1 MDFLNFLMA
10 LSPIVVVLVGILGFK
25 KSAKTVSPVALL
37 WTLILAFTYFNLDGL
52 TFAENVKVLDPL
64 VWKGIKEGLKIVLMV
79 FGAFTILNL
88 LRETGAIEDV
98 KATIAQISD
107 ATPASFGGAG
117 LTTINGGA
125 ALVDAG
131 LATVAQNAAMAGRF
145 HMFGV
150 LVIPF
155 IMVGMAFGKKGYK
168 GILPYLTFAG
178 VSTCLTMFLLS
189 NFVGAEVTSMG
200 TGLISILL
208 SVAYVKLIGVKTPDE
223 FRNESADH
231 QRKYSSFKAMS
242 PYVYMLVLLPLIR
255 YGFPAVVE
263 NGFAIMCT
271 FGYIFWVDL
280 VILVCGILGALTLGV
295 DFKTYKAVCKRTA
308 SGVLPVLVTMGSLL
322 IVAYIMQSSSTGMM
336 NLLASDIAAVVGRF
350 YPAAAV
356 LIGSSGAFITG
367 TGLGS
372 NIMFAQMHID
382 AAASLGMNPITI
394 FAGQNAGASLGN
406 LICPNNTVAAC
417 ATVDQV
423 GNESEVMKKTFKAFA
438 IILVLYMVLAMLYTC
453 VLFPNFGM

>member
-25 KSAKTVSPVALL
+25 KSAKTVSPIALA

-107 ATPASFGGAG
+107 DRRVQVVIIGMMLPIFLEGAAGAG
-117 LTTINGGA
+117 APA
-125 ALVDAG
+125 AIAAPFLVA
-131 LATVAQNAAMAGRF
+131 L
-145 HMFGV
+145 
-150 LVIPF
+150 
-155 IMVGMAFGKKGYK
+155 GKRGYK

-208 SVAYVKLIGVKTPDE
+208 SVAYVKLVGVKTPDE
-223 FRNESADH
+223 FRNESANH

-295 DFKTYKAVCKRTA
+295 NFKTYKEVCKRTA
-308 SGVLPVLVTMGSLL
+308 SGVLPVLITMGSLL

>member
-25 KSAKTVSPVALL
+25 KSAKTVSPVALA

-107 ATPASFGGAG
+107 DRRVQVVIIGMMLPIFLEGAAGAGAPAAIAAPFLVALGFNPTTSIAIALLGDATPASFGGAG

-150 LVIPF
+150 LAIPF
-155 IMVGMAFGKKGYK
+155 IMIGMAFGKKGYK

-208 SVAYVKLIGVKTPDE
+208 SVAYVKLVGVKTPDE
-223 FRNESADH
+223 FRNESANH

-271 FGYIFWVDL
+271 FLLGRPCHSCVRHPRRAHAGRGLQDL
-280 VILVCGILGALTLGV
+280 QRGLQAHRERRAAGPHHDGQPPYRRLHHAILLHGHDEPPRL
-295 DFKTYKAVCKRTA
+295 
-308 SGVLPVLVTMGSLL
+308 
-322 IVAYIMQSSSTGMM
+322 
-336 NLLASDIAAVVGRF
+336 
-350 YPAAAV
+350 
-356 LIGSSGAFITG
+356 
-367 TGLGS
+367 
-372 NIMFAQMHID
+372 
-382 AAASLGMNPITI
+382 
-394 FAGQNAGASLGN
+394 
-406 LICPNNTVAAC
+406 
-417 ATVDQV
+417 
-423 GNESEVMKKTFKAFA
+423 
-438 IILVLYMVLAMLYTC
+438 
-453 VLFPNFGM
+453 

>member
-98 KATIAQISD
+98 KATIAQISDDRRVQVVIIGMMLPIFLEGAAGAGAPAAIAAPFLVALGFNPTTSIAIALLGD

-208 SVAYVKLIGVKTPDE
+208 SVAYVKLVGVKTPDE
-223 FRNESADH
+223 FRNESANH

-295 DFKTYKAVCKRTA
+295 NFKRSA
-308 SGVLPVLVTMGSLL
+308 SAPR
-322 IVAYIMQSSSTGMM
+322 AACCRSSSRW
-336 NLLASDIAAVVGRF
+336 AVS
-350 YPAAAV
+350 
-356 LIGSSGAFITG
+356 LSSPTSCSPPPRA
-367 TGLGS
+367 
-372 NIMFAQMHID
+372 
-382 AAASLGMNPITI
+382 
-394 FAGQNAGASLGN
+394 
-406 LICPNNTVAAC
+406 
-417 ATVDQV
+417 
-423 GNESEVMKKTFKAFA
+423 
-438 IILVLYMVLAMLYTC
+438 
-453 VLFPNFGM
+453 

>member
-1 MDFLNFLMA
+1 M
-10 LSPIVVVLVGILGFK
+10 
-25 KSAKTVSPVALL
+25 
-37 WTLILAFTYFNLDGL
+37 
-52 TFAENVKVLDPL
+52 
-64 VWKGIKEGLKIVLMV
+64 
-79 FGAFTILNL
+79 
-88 LRETGAIEDV
+88 TGPG
-98 KATIAQISD
+98 D

-208 SVAYVKLIGVKTPDE
+208 SVAYVKLVGVKTPDE

-231 QRKYSSFKAMS
+231 QRKYSPFKAMS

-394 FAGQNAGASLGN
+394 FASQNAGASLGN

-423 GNESEVMKKTFKAFA
+423 GNESDVMKKTFKAFA